1 MEREI
6 ALRKS
11 IRTWS
16 DLAASIDEHLV
27 HSTAIAAT
35 R

>member
-1 MEREI
+1 MERET
-6 ALRKS
+6 AVRKR
-11 IRTWS
+11 IRTSS

-27 HSTAIAAT
+27 HSTAIAAM